1 MNIRQVRSKRQYAL
15 IYTLVLI
22 PFSYFLYIL
31 IIPLGTSVYYSLTKW
46 KGVGDPKFVGF
57 NNYITLLND
66 HNFWLVTKNTFILS
80 AICVLG
86 QVGIALIIAFLMTIR
101 RLKWKSFHRAVIFFP
116 VVMAPIVVGYVWRFI
131 YNTNY
136 GLLNTFLRSV
146 GKKEWIKSWLDDSA
160 IVLNSVSIPVIWQ
173 YIGLYMIL
181 LMSAISAIPKEVFEC
196 AEIDGATGFKKS
208 IYITL
213 PLIWDTLKICII
225 LCASGTMKIYDHIVA
240 LTNGGPGKASSS
252 LALYCYD
259 YTFKFG
265 NFGMGAAIAV
275 FILLFAVGISLVI
288 QLIMGRKK
296 V

>member
-57 NNYITLLND
+57 SNYITLLND
-66 HNFWLVTKNTFILS
+66 KNFWLVTKNTFILS

-136 GLLNTFLRSV
+136 GLLNTFLRSI
-146 GKKEWIKSWLDDSA
+146 GKKEWIRSWLDDSA

>member
-1 MNIRQVRSKRQYAL
+1 MNIRQVRSKGQYAL

-22 PFSYFLYIL
+22 PFLYFIYIL

-46 KGVGDPKFVGF
+46 KGVGNPKFIGLS
-57 NNYITLLND
+57 NYITLIHDN
-66 HNFWLVTKNTFILS
+66 NFWLVTKNTFILS
-80 AICVLG
+80 VLCVLG

-136 GLLNTFLRSV
+136 GLLNTFLRST
-146 GKKEWIKSWLDDSA
+146 GKEEWIRNWLDDSA
-160 IVLNSVSIPVIWQ
+160 IVLNSVSVPVIWQ
-173 YIGLYMIL
+173 YIGLYMVL

-288 QLIMGRKK
+288 QFIMGRKK
-296 V
+296 A

>member
-1 MNIRQVRSKRQYAL
+1 MNVRQVRSKRQYAL

-22 PFSYFLYIL
+22 PFLYFLYIL
-31 IIPLGTSVYYSLTKW
+31 IIPLGTSAYYSLTKW
-46 KGVGDPKFVGF
+46 KGVGDPKFIGLK
-57 NNYITLLND
+57 NYITLVHD
-66 HNFWLVTKNTFILS
+66 SNFWLVTKNTVILS
-80 AICVLG
+80 LLCVLG

-131 YNTNY
+131 YNSNY
-136 GLLNTFLRSV
+136 GLLNMFLNAI
-146 GKKEWIKSWLDDSA
+146 GKSSWIKNWLDDHD
-160 IVLNSVSIPVIWQ
+160 IVLRMVSIPVIWQ

-181 LMSAISAIPKEVFEC
+181 LMSGISAIPTEVFEC
-196 AEIDGATGFKKS
+196 AEIDGATGLKKS
-208 IYITL
+208 LYITL

-225 LCASGTMKIYDHIVA
+225 LCASGTMKIYDHLVA

-275 FILLFAVGISLVI
+275 VILLLAVGISLLV
-288 QLIMGRKK
+288 QLLMGRKEA
-296 V
+296 